1 MANFFSRKVRPP
13 GMAGSE
19 TTQRVA
25 ACRVPRSDRS
35 PVAAGSREVK
45 GLTPC
50 KVALSGSALGGY
62 SLYARSKPGR
72 PVSPCCE
79 VFVVMELSG
88 PVNIVDEV

>member
-1 MANFFSRKVRPP
+1 MRGELQQESQASGHGGIRDNS
-13 GMAGSE
+13 
-19 TTQRVA
+19 VA

-50 KVALSGSALGGY
+50 KVAVSGSALGGY
-62 SLYARSKPGR
+62 SRYARSKPGR